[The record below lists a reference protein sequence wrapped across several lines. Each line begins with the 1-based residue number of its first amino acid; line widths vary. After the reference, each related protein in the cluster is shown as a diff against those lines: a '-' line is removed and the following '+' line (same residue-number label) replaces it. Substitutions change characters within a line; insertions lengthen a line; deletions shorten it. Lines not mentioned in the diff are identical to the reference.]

1 MPDDAV
7 IAAFEI
13 HLEQRE
19 ENLQRTGAGLL
30 KRLSDLEDRAVML
43 WLPCSARAHQRASRL

>member
-7 IAAFEI
+7 IAAFALD
-13 HLEQRE
+13 LEPRE
-19 ENLQRTGAGLL
+19 KNLRLTGAGLL

-43 WLPCSARAHQRASRL
+43 G

>member
-7 IAAFEI
+7 ITAIEI
-13 HLEQRE
+13 HLEQLK
-19 ENLQRTGAGLL
+19 ENLRLTSAGLL

-43 WLPCSARAHQRASRL
+43 G